1 MLNDKINMN
10 PSSLVNKK
18 IKIGIS
24 DPWEFQDEVG
34 HSEFTGDI
42 KQVFIAHRAFESGE
56 DVSETI
62 LIQLEQPFGFK
73 KMKCEYILGSPRHE
87 GKGIEE
93 LMKESIPFN
102 FVRIPSDQGQSD
114 NPFDNHQWHDS
125 KGFSLIGT
133 IELI

>member
-93 LMKESIPFN
+93 LMKN
-102 FVRIPSDQGQSD
+102 QY
-114 NPFDNHQWHDS
+114 H
-125 KGFSLIGT
+125 LILFAFHLIRANLIILLT
-133 IELI
+133 IISGMTVKAFL